1 MIYVYFGQDYGQ
13 VVHNCFKDLEKIS
26 KDVEIVK
33 FDGFNNYVQD
43 IISECTSYS
52 LFDQKKIVIFEHAYF
67 LTSTKVKSTISES
80 KQNYKALQ
88 DFITSNEGYDL
99 ILLVPGLLDSKNT
112 VVSLLKDNNCILN
125 EAKSM
130 TKEDY
135 IEYGIKIAKDNNK
148 EISRDAVSIIYDRTK
163 RKINYK
169 DEGDFFHFT
178 NELNKVLEYK
188 NNIDI
193 EDIEKLVIKPLED
206 DIFQTVTELLSKN
219 INLAVSSYIQLRLL
233 GYEVLNLLPIF
244 VSQFNFY
251 SQLKCLIELHRTD
264 AQIMDELN
272 ISKGRLYYSKKSCS
286 LLSFK
291 TFIEILDKLGEIEKG
306 IKLYTDDPDTVLLQF
321 LLTFNLKYKR

>member
-148 EISRDAVSIIYDRTK
+148 EKLIIKMKVT
-163 RKINYK
+163 
-169 DEGDFFHFT
+169 FF
-178 NELNKVLEYK
+178 
-188 NNIDI
+188 
-193 EDIEKLVIKPLED
+193 
-206 DIFQTVTELLSKN
+206 
-219 INLAVSSYIQLRLL
+219 
-233 GYEVLNLLPIF
+233 
-244 VSQFNFY
+244 
-251 SQLKCLIELHRTD
+251 
-264 AQIMDELN
+264 
-272 ISKGRLYYSKKSCS
+272 
-286 LLSFK
+286 
-291 TFIEILDKLGEIEKG
+291 IL
-306 IKLYTDDPDTVLLQF
+306 QM
-321 LLTFNLKYKR
+321 N